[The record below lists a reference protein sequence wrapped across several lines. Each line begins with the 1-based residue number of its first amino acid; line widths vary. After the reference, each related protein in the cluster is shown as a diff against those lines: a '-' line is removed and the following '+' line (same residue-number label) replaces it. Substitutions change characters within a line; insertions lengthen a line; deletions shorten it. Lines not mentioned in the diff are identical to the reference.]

1 MTTTPAT
8 PPFNWPFRTY
18 NGQVV
23 PVVNQKQIPQFTP
36 EYESEPEPAP
46 Y

>member
-8 PPFNWPFRTY
+8 PLFNWPFRTY

-23 PVVNQKQIPQFTP
+23 PAANQKKIPQFKP
-36 EYESEPEPAP
+36 EHESEPEPAP